1 MAKMYRLNQILDFP
15 DPVGHVFSESFWKA
29 GVFPNYPRICLLLSK
44 KFPEHFSK
52 LQLERVDKVAL
63 DALNDGAEVHLQSLE
78 PWVQLLLDLMA
89 FREQALRLILDL
101 SSTVITLLLK
111 DPYNFVLLIYV
122 CIMHWDVNENI
133 SPLGGIQVPFPTGQT
148 GDAGVGLLKWRMQ
161 SADESMVPL
170 TINCWPSV
178 SGNETFVSI
187 EYEASSLFDLR
198 NVMISVPL
206 PALREPP
213 SVRQIDGEWSGAME
227 FVVPPADS
235 SSFFPI
241 SVRFSAT
248 STYSE
253 LKVVN
258 ILPLKGGAPP
268 KFSQRTQLV
277 TENYQVV

>member
-1 MAKMYRLNQILDFP
+1 
-15 DPVGHVFSESFWKA
+15 
-29 GVFPNYPRICLLLSK
+29 
-44 KFPEHFSK
+44 
-52 LQLERVDKVAL
+52 
-63 DALNDGAEVHLQSLE
+63 
-78 PWVQLLLDLMA
+78 
-89 FREQALRLILDL
+89 
-101 SSTVITLLLK
+101 
-111 DPYNFVLLIYV
+111 
-122 CIMHWDVNENI
+122 MHIAV
-133 SPLGGIQVPFPTGQT
+133 
-148 GDAGVGLLKWRMQ
+148 
-161 SADESMVPL
+161 
-170 TINCWPSV
+170 NCWPSV

-187 EYEASSLFDLR
+187 EYEPSSLFDLR
-198 NVMISVPL
+198 NVMISAPL

-213 SVRQIDGEWSGAME
+213 SVRQIDGEWRYDSRNSILEWSILLIDNSNRSGAME

-241 SVRFSAT
+241 SVWFSAT